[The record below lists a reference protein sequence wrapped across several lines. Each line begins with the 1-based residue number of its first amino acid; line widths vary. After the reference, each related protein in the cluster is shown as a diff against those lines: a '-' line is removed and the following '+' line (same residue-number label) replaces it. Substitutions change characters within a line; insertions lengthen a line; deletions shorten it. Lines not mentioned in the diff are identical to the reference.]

1 MDIYTG
7 QVNCEPPW
15 LVDHLRG
22 WNAAWFDQPGTHVWG
37 GGEVQVTTVETRSQL
52 DADRLAATN
61 SRE

>member
-1 MDIYTG
+1 M
-7 QVNCEPPW
+7 NCEPW

-37 GGEVQVTTVETRSQL
+37 GGEVQVTSVETRSQL